1 MRFSHWIQTVI
12 AHADVAHVQAKV
24 KANKLLVE
32 VTTGFDVAQVQMN
45 VSYAGSSWQRC
56 GQVVLRCEL
65 SQQAF
70 DVKRFSN
77 APVAA
82 LPCKLSDRPSVGQYQ
97 HATSFRGLKGH
108 FDTDAIKIIEI
119 GGLSRGVVGR
129 CLSVLK
135 RGETGHQ
142 QRQVTA

>member
-82 LPCKLSDRPSVGQYQ
+82 LPCKLSYRPSVGQYQ
-97 HATSFRGLKGH
+97 HVISFLGLNCLLY
-108 FDTDAIKIIEI
+108 TDDIKIIVI
-119 GGLSRGVVGR
+119 GDLEH
-129 CLSVLK
+129 SV
-135 RGETGHQ
+135 
-142 QRQVTA
+142 

>member
-24 KANKLLVE
+24 KADKLLVE

-82 LPCKLSDRPSVGQYQ
+82 LPCKLSDRPSRSEE
-97 HATSFRGLKGH
+97 HTSELQ
-108 FDTDAIKIIEI
+108 
-119 GGLSRGVVGR
+119 SRGHLVCR
-129 CLSVLK
+129 LLLEK
-135 RGETGHQ
+135 KN
-142 QRQVTA
+142 